1 MSVERPDAAFRRVYP
16 LWVEMG
22 AVTLVLAVW
31 QLLRIPFAGS
41 VPEALRH
48 AHSWLSA
55 ERAIGLDFEP
65 ALIRAA
71 HEHGHLL
78 WRLVS
83 LGYSNL
89 HLIAIFA
96 FLATAR
102 LLAPLRY
109 PKVRTAF
116 ALAHA
121 PALAVLAAY
130 PLAPPH
136 WVVGLPFASG
146 PPEHTS
152 ALRNETA
159 AAVSLHFGY
168 PILIAGASLWLRPRS
183 PLAWLTL
190 LYPPLVFFVIV
201 GSGNHY
207 VLDTLV
213 GTACIAFGVAGA
225 HVLHGPA
232 PENGVPAP
240 GRRILVAA
248 AVFGLAGFLVNGL
261 LTGELR

>member
-1 MSVERPDAAFRRVYP
+1 
-16 LWVEMG
+16 MG
-22 AVTLVLAVW
+22 VATLVLAVW

-55 ERAIGLDFEP
+55 ERAVGLDFEP
-65 ALIRAA
+65 TLIRAA

-78 WRLVS
+78 RRLVS

-109 PKVRTAF
+109 PKLRTAF
-116 ALAHA
+116 VLAHV
-121 PALAVLAAY
+121 PALAALAAY

-136 WVVGLPFASG
+136 WLVGFPYASG

-168 PILIAGASLWLRPRS
+168 PLLIAVASVWLRPRS

-190 LYPPLVFFVIV
+190 VYPPLVFFVIV

-207 VLDTLV
+207 ILDTLV
-213 GTACIAFGVAGA
+213 GTACIALGVGAA
-225 HVLHGPA
+225 HVLHGPV
-232 PENGVPAP
+232 PEGGVPAP
-240 GRRILVAA
+240 RRRILAA
-248 AVFGLAGFLVNGL
+248 ATVFGLAGLLVNGL
-261 LTGELR
+261 FTGELR